1 MIEKCLEHNSPEI
14 KEAMVLE
21 ILSAD
26 SFYEFLLDQY
36 GNYVIQK
43 SLQVALEPHFS
54 NFIEK
59 LKPDLDRLRH
69 SNEFGIKIYNRLV
82 KQYPQL
88 SCDHLVKGKS
98 QYSAKKGKDVSGKG
112 DRHRSGEGSSGIHSK
127 GSKNIGGSQGGLMS
141 NQNIN
146 KKDKPQ
152 GMKQGF
158 SSGYS
163 EYEH

>member
-1 MIEKCLEHNSPEI
+1 
-14 KEAMVLE
+14 MVLE

-88 SCDHLVKGKS
+88 SCDHVLKGKS
-98 QYSAKKGKDVSGKG
+98 QYSAKKSKDVSGKG
-112 DRHRSGEGSSGIHSK
+112 DRHKSGEGSSGNPPFK
-127 GSKNIGGSQGGLMS
+127 GSKNNGGSQGGQMS
-141 NQNIN
+141 NQNN
-146 KKDKPQ
+146 KKKDKPYV
-152 GMKQGF
+152 GMKQGS